1 MTKTAFKTFVYSF
14 AFSLFVILMTNRLY
28 LHTPE
33 KNINNIKIPEKNI
46 TLFLKNNMVSPIH
59 VVANPTKKIIL
70 SHVDDIQKKSPN
82 EKHSIL
88 PEIIDIEKENILLS
102 QNMPLNDNLSQL
114 IPLEKIDTAGNSEK
128 TNVTDVKKEKTPQKE
143 VQIPIIASQDNDL
156 SEKKVIYTP
165 KLAFSLP
172 DFSEEKK
179 LDTSNTPSLETSENM
194 HSKTDDSVK
203 NISKPE
209 AKKIVMAEKDIS
221 NDAPHNLIPLEASK
235 NQLWAK
241 AEIKNTEEIQA
252 NQVALNVKD
261 TPISSMKTQK
271 ESSKLS
277 GKKSKK
283 DWNHMTDGD
292 IVREYDDPW
301 VVAKGRNFPN
311 NQLLQDE
318 KKYKISEEE
327 IQKIFETPKTLTPE
341 NAEEVELAS
350 KTVKNI
356 LIPIPEDILNDENLT
371 PQLISSPQNEAIKE
385 EFEAKELLKKENEE
399 ENVAAK
405 EENIQENSSPETKE
419 SGSILNSLTS
429 LFGSEKNSTPEIGT
443 IEDEDEQENSLLSA
457 FTRKQNK
464 LLSKILPVEIR
475 LSFQPN
481 RAEISGQTLKW
492 IKAFA
497 QKTAEEPTTGL
508 EIRID
513 GTSSPLLQR
522 RRLNLLQNILLNEGA
537 SPEKIRTVFTARE
550 PNSFILRTIRI
561 NKEKINTPVKSNNRY
576 MQW

>member
-70 SHVDDIQKKSPN
+70 SHVDDIQKKSSDKEHKISPN
-82 EKHSIL
+82 TF
-88 PEIIDIEKENILLS
+88 DVTKENILLS
-102 QNMPLNDNLSQL
+102 QNEHQKDILSQI
-114 IPLEKIDTAGNSEK
+114 IPLEKINITDNSSIIDTKEI
-128 TNVTDVKKEKTPQKE
+128 KEKTPQKE

-277 GKKSKK
+277 EKKSKK

-341 NAEEVELAS
+341 STEEVELAS
-350 KTVKNI
+350 KTVKNL

-399 ENVAAK
+399 ENVVTK
-405 EENIQENSSPETKE
+405 EENIQENSNPETKE

-429 LFGSEKNSTPEIGT
+429 LFGSEKNSAPEIGT

-561 NKEKINTPVKSNNRY
+561 NKEKINTQVKSNNRY
-576 MQW
+576 LQW

>member
-14 AFSLFVILMTNRLY
+14 AFSLFVILTTNRLY

-70 SHVDDIQKKSPN
+70 SHVDDIQKKSSDKEHKISPN
-82 EKHSIL
+82 TF
-88 PEIIDIEKENILLS
+88 DVTKENILLS
-102 QNMPLNDNLSQL
+102 QNEHQKDILSQI
-114 IPLEKIDTAGNSEK
+114 IPLEKINITDNSSIIDT
-128 TNVTDVKKEKTPQKE
+128 KEIKEETPQKE

-277 GKKSKK
+277 EKKSKK

-341 NAEEVELAS
+341 STEEVELAS
-350 KTVKNI
+350 KTVKNL

-399 ENVAAK
+399 ENVVTK

-429 LFGSEKNSTPEIGT
+429 LQYI
-443 IEDEDEQENSLLSA
+443 
-457 FTRKQNK
+457 
-464 LLSKILPVEIR
+464 
-475 LSFQPN
+475 
-481 RAEISGQTLKW
+481 
-492 IKAFA
+492 
-497 QKTAEEPTTGL
+497 
-508 EIRID
+508 
-513 GTSSPLLQR
+513 
-522 RRLNLLQNILLNEGA
+522 
-537 SPEKIRTVFTARE
+537 
-550 PNSFILRTIRI
+550 
-561 NKEKINTPVKSNNRY
+561 
-576 MQW
+576 

>member
-70 SHVDDIQKKSPN
+70 SHVDDIQKKSSDKEHKISPN
-82 EKHSIL
+82 TF
-88 PEIIDIEKENILLS
+88 DVTKENILLS
-102 QNMPLNDNLSQL
+102 QNEHQKDILSQI
-114 IPLEKIDTAGNSEK
+114 IPLEKINITDNSSIIDTKEI
-128 TNVTDVKKEKTPQKE
+128 KEKTPQKE

-261 TPISSMKTQK
+261 TPISSMKNQK
-271 ESSKLS
+271 ENSKLS
-277 GKKSKK
+277 EKKSKK

-399 ENVAAK
+399 ENVVTK

-429 LFGSEKNSTPEIGT
+429 LFGSEKNSAPEIGT

-561 NKEKINTPVKSNNRY
+561 NKEKINTQVKSNNRY
-576 MQW
+576 LQW

>member
-14 AFSLFVILMTNRLY
+14 AFSLFVILTTNRLY

-70 SHVDDIQKKSPN
+70 SHVDDIQKKSSDKEHKISPN
-82 EKHSIL
+82 TF
-88 PEIIDIEKENILLS
+88 DVTKENILLS
-102 QNMPLNDNLSQL
+102 QNEHQKDILSQI
-114 IPLEKIDTAGNSEK
+114 IPLEKINITDNSSIIDT
-128 TNVTDVKKEKTPQKE
+128 KEIKEETPQKE

-277 GKKSKK
+277 EKKSKK

-341 NAEEVELAS
+341 STEEVELAS
-350 KTVKNI
+350 KTVKNL

-399 ENVAAK
+399 ENVVTK

-429 LFGSEKNSTPEIGT
+429 LFGSEKNSAPEIGT

-561 NKEKINTPVKSNNRY
+561 NKEKINTQVKSNNRY
-576 MQW
+576 LQW

>member
-14 AFSLFVILMTNRLY
+14 AFSLFVILTTNRLY

-70 SHVDDIQKKSPN
+70 SHVDDIQKKSSDKEHKISPN
-82 EKHSIL
+82 TF
-88 PEIIDIEKENILLS
+88 DVTKENILLS
-102 QNMPLNDNLSQL
+102 QNEHQKDILSQI
-114 IPLEKIDTAGNSEK
+114 IPLEKINITDNSSIIDT
-128 TNVTDVKKEKTPQKE
+128 KEIKEETPQKE

-277 GKKSKK
+277 EKKSKK

-341 NAEEVELAS
+341 STEEVELAS
-350 KTVKNI
+350 KTVKNL

-399 ENVAAK
+399 ENVVTK
-405 EENIQENSSPETKE
+405 EENIQENSNPETKE

-429 LFGSEKNSTPEIGT
+429 LFGSEKNSAPEIGT

-561 NKEKINTPVKSNNRY
+561 NKEKINTQVKSNNRY
-576 MQW
+576 LQW